1 MKKLPRTIGN
11 QIFSLKCGF
20 GISYGIGQKYQPIC
34 VPILVLDL
42 NQNTYF
48 YSLVENTFWDLVWDY
63 PIFKELGPY
72 PSGGTLGMIN
82 FANTESHCI
91 TQVFNRFIEYLPYI
105 MLFQTLILVFAEKFT
120 FRIPRIAQRVERFY
134 KNIVEESLFG
144 KGKLA

>member
-1 MKKLPRTIGN
+1 M
-11 QIFSLKCGF
+11 
-20 GISYGIGQKYQPIC
+20 
-34 VPILVLDL
+34 
-42 NQNTYF
+42 
-48 YSLVENTFWDLVWDY
+48 
-63 PIFKELGPY
+63 GPY

-144 KGKLA
+144 KGKLAYYIFFSIPWAHILLITCQQQILNLLKCCRYFFKGFLIFTFAQISQKNLPNNSPEHYLTF